1 MASFLEFC
9 SSCCTEYKVYRGHRQ
24 WLFFKHFLGSNRANL
39 KAFVRRTGRLGKEK
53 EAESYISDFFLQI
66 INGCLTPSPFPPFPL
81 RRSAVWLNYAVIKIV
96 SFCRW
101 EVPSLVSSVEP
112 KIVATRSES
121 WELLLC
127 RFYQSEQGQQLFPS
141 VIPHTKTFPPWG
153 KTGRLTRIRNVS
165 PGILIS
171 VFSPFFYPLSDAFVE
186 IQLPRKMFC
195 RGWIVNIFSM
205 NTDVLDYTF
214 YLVTET
220 LYIPPH
226 RPFCHTS

>member
-66 INGCLTPSPFPPFPL
+66 INGCLTPPPSPPFPL

-112 KIVATRSES
+112 KIVATRAES
-121 WELLLC
+121 SDRC
-127 RFYQSEQGQQLFPS
+127 FVVFYQSEQGQQLFPS
-141 VIPHTKTFPPWG
+141 VIPHTKTFPPRVNKDQKCFPWYF
-153 KTGRLTRIRNVS
+153 N
-165 PGILIS
+165 
-171 VFSPFFYPLSDAFVE
+171 FSFFPFFL
-186 IQLPRKMFC
+186 
-195 RGWIVNIFSM
+195 FSFWCLCW
-205 NTDVLDYTF
+205 NPTPQKDVLLKLNSKYF
-214 YLVTET
+214 FNEYWCAWLHFLSSYAET
-220 LYIPPH
+220 LYHPKTILPY
-226 RPFCHTS
+226 